1 MSCIGVGISTTN
13 DRTGTK
19 LFGNITNAGPCKGF
33 IFLTSLA
40 LFLASLSIVDAK
52 ISFGTGLTISWNGQ
66 ALGSIKMPE
75 VQLTA
80 DEGAQLNITADFSVS
95 DVGHLTNFTRVLLTE
110 ESFEWE
116 IAGDNLTISA
126 LGERFVLL
134 SS

>member
-1 MSCIGVGISTTN
+1 
-13 DRTGTK
+13 
-19 LFGNITNAGPCKGF
+19 
-33 IFLTSLA
+33 
-40 LFLASLSIVDAK
+40 
-52 ISFGTGLTISWNGQ
+52 
-66 ALGSIKMPE
+66 MPE

-80 DEGAQLNITADFSVS
+80 DEGAQLDITADFSVS

-126 LGERFVLL
+126 LGERFILL